1 MCGPRAFPSC
11 TCPAASRFLKGRRLT
26 DRALLNPSSQFVYP
40 FTLEPHVLE
49 HSPAHRAQA
58 HASQAAHVALLLRR
72 ETERHE
78 RERKERMRLAPGWA
92 GGQGLVP
99 VRKATAV
106 GAAGGGADAAP
117 SMAAA
122 GAAPAGQAIEEP
134 KESSLEDDLRSLALG
149 SSGAAAPEPSLA
161 TKAADD
167 LGGAGVLL

>member
-1 MCGPRAFPSC
+1 MQIC
-11 TCPAASRFLKGRRLT
+11 TDARRKEAADGSTPNCL
-26 DRALLNPSSQFVYP
+26 DSQFVYP

-49 HSPAHRAQA
+49 HSPVHRAQA
-58 HASQAAHVALLLRR
+58 HASQAAHVAFLLRR

-99 VRKATAV
+99 VRKP
-106 GAAGGGADAAP
+106 AASGGGGADAAL
-117 SMAAA
+117 SASAR
-122 GAAPAGQAIEEP
+122 AAPAGQITEEP

-149 SSGAAAPEPSLA
+149 HTAPEPSAA